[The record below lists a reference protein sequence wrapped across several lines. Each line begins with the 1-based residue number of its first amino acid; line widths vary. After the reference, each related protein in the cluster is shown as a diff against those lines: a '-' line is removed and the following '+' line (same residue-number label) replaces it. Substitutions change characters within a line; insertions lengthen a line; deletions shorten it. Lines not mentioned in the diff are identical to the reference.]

1 MGYNRPQNKMKKL
14 LTMALSVMCL
24 LLANTTITNAQQRT
38 KIADGYYIV
47 NYGNVSVI
55 EDDNRQMSFEI
66 KVENAGTNNLGE
78 KVYNV
83 FCKNGVVKMVT
94 KWGLKQAIHKSIIAA
109 GVPIPSGAVDVAVEI
124 AYEGACYYFSE

>member
-1 MGYNRPQNKMKKL
+1 MS
-14 LTMALSVMCL
+14 LTLMCL
-24 LLANTTITNAQQRT
+24 LFLGTLEGNAQQRT

-66 KVENAGTNNLGE
+66 KVEDAGTNNLGE

-94 KWGLKQAIHKSIIAA
+94 KWGLKQAIHKYNIAA
-109 GVPIPSGAVDVAVEI
+109 GVPIPSGAVEIAVEI

>member
-1 MGYNRPQNKMKKL
+1 
-14 LTMALSVMCL
+14 MALSIMCL
-24 LLANTTITNAQQRT
+24 LFANTTLANAQQRT

-66 KVENAGTNNLGE
+66 KVEKAGTNNLGE

-83 FCKNGVVKMVT
+83 FCKNEVVKMVT
-94 KWGLKQAIHKSIIAA
+94 KWGLKQAIHKSINAA
-109 GVPIPSGAVDVAVEI
+109 GVPVPGYAVEVAVDI
-124 AYEGACYYFSE
+124 AYEGACSYFGD